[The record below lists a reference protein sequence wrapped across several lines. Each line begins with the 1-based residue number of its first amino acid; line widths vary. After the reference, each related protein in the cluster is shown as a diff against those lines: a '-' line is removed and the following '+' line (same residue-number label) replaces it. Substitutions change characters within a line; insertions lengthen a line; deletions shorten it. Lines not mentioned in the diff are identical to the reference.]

1 MAVAVDIAGFA
12 GVSFSVLTASVE
24 EGTGGAGAAV
34 AGAAVA
40 VFFAGFARF
49 SFCALA
55 AQYLAAVGLWLLL
68 WAGNLRWK
76 DRRVGCAEPQGVVE

>member
-34 AGAAVA
+34 AGAAGGG
-40 VFFAGFARF
+40 FFAGF
-49 SFCALA
+49 
-55 AQYLAAVGLWLLL
+55 G
-68 WAGNLRWK
+68 
-76 DRRVGCAEPQGVVE
+76 RVSSVLSLHSDAYVEQ